1 MLQSVDLP
9 LDSGPMIS
17 TMRPSGIP
25 PMRNAPQSMRELPV
39 GTTSTICGAESI
51 STTLSLCSPA
61 HSAIAFCAAEI
72 TAPFDFFAITHLHAK
87 GGARAPPSGQ
97 LSQGSVPILLD
108 LLALLLR
115 LLRSLDDDLLRLRL
129 ALRRLG
135 LVVVVV
141 LVVLVLDAADGLV
154 LVVLVLIT
162 GLGLGLLGRRLLGR
176 LLALRRL
183 LVLGFDLD
191 VVPVH
196 LLQDT
201 VLLRQRL
208 GDAEELLGRRRLGL
222 GLEVTHADVELGVEL
237 LRLLRERLHLVRGLA
252 LLTHHLDGV
261 PLADVPRL
269 DVVVDVLVLLHEQLL
284 HRLVERRR
292 EPVDLG
298 ALLLLRHVDCV
309 PVGAP
314 LGLLLLDVLLVRL
327 VITRGLGGVEG
338 LAHVAPARGTQLL
351 DAPED
356 GELAV
361 TAVRH
366 EVAVGL
372 TVEHLA
378 DGALLGRAQAERVVA
393 RQAPVVV
400 GALATDLRVRLRLVR
415 LRLVVV
421 VLDEVED
428 VGSARRRHLVLPL

>member
-129 ALRRLG
+129 ALGRLG

-154 LVVLVLIT
+154 LVVPVL
-162 GLGLGLLGRRLLGR
+162 
-176 LLALRRL
+176 
-183 LVLGFDLD
+183 
-191 VVPVH
+191 

-222 GLEVTHADVELGVEL
+222 GLAVTHADVELGVEL